1 MGLGFF
7 FDVWSW
13 IFDQYRTDTNLECP
27 IEPSLLDTLPAVAA
41 WGWQVIYYHVTF
53 CFVYIYHCITYTLYE
68 QDKWRNER
76 QSLNKVKTQPCVS
89 PKTSYQSLCPRTVDF
104 THAFYGLLHRSLS
117 GFTHFDCDYLNR
129 TSSLKSEPVLCL
141 HSTCSKPFQ
150 SSHLSR
156 AWKSHLTACIPIWV
170 RSGTSHQSRDHLFTW
185 RQATELWVRVTQ
197 HHSQGN
203 WPAVKKAEEQPVW
216 SGISLNNRTE
226 VKFWG
231 KNLV

>member
-1 MGLGFF
+1 MNIWPISDWHQSWVSDRAIPTWYFASSSSMGMTS
-7 FDVWSW
+7 D
-13 IFDQYRTDTNLECP
+13 I
-27 IEPSLLDTLPAVAA
+27 LPHFVLFC
-41 WGWQVIYYHVTF
+41 IYN
-53 CFVYIYHCITYTLYE
+53 HCITYTLYE

-117 GFTHFDCDYLNR
+117 SFTHFDCDYLNR